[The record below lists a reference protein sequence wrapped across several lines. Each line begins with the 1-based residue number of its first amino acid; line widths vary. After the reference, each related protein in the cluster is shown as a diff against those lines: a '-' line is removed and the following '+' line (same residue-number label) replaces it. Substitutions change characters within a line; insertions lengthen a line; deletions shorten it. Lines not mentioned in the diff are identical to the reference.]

1 MISVVIAAHNEGDVI
16 GRCLDSL
23 LAGARPDEFEVIVV
37 ANGCLD
43 RTAAIASERSAVR
56 VIEVAEGNKS
66 LALNVGDA
74 AARGFP
80 RIYLDAD
87 IIVTPR
93 HLRVIGSA
101 LESGQGGRDVLA
113 AVPARKLEVSG
124 RPILVRAYY
133 AVSSRLPTYRDG
145 LFGRGM
151 IGLSERGRDRFKTFP
166 NMIADDL
173 FLDSLFGP
181 EERCCLDT
189 IATTVA
195 TPRRTRDLV
204 RRLARVRRGNNG
216 MRNASSRG
224 EVATAVRPADR
235 TSWFVDVVRTQPRLY
250 PAAIAYVGITLFAE
264 LLSRR
269 TPRRSDGWGQDRSA
283 RQM

>member
-1 MISVVIAAHNEGDVI
+1 MISVVIAAHNEATVI
-16 GRCLDSL
+16 GRCLDSM
-23 LAGARPDEFEVIVV
+23 LAGAQPGEFEVIVV
-37 ANGCLD
+37 ANGCVD
-43 RTAAIASERSAVR
+43 RTASIASERSAVR
-56 VIEVAEGNKS
+56 VIELAEGNKS

-74 AARGFP
+74 AAQGFP

-93 HLRVIGSA
+93 HLRVIGTA
-101 LESGQGGRDVLA
+101 LESSQAGYDVSA
-113 AVPARKLEVSG
+113 AVPARKLDLSG

-151 IGLSERGRDRFKTFP
+151 IGISERGRARFTNFP

-189 IATTVA
+189 ITTTVA
-195 TPRRTRDLV
+195 TPLRTRDLV
-204 RRLARVRRGNNG
+204 RRLVRVRRGNNQ

-224 EVATAVRPADR
+224 QIATAVRRANKS
-235 TSWFVDVVRTQPRLY
+235 SWFRDVVRPQPRLY
-250 PAAIAYVGITLFAE
+250 PAAIAYVGITVLAE

-269 TPRRSDGWGQDRSA
+269 PPRRSGSWGQDQSV
-283 RQM
+283 RQG

>member
-1 MISVVIAAHNEGDVI
+1 MISVVIAAHNEATVI
-16 GRCLDSL
+16 GRCLDSM
-23 LAGARPDEFEVIVV
+23 LAGAQPGEFEVVV
-37 ANGCLD
+37 IANGCLD
-43 RTAAIASERSAVR
+43 RTAAIASERSAVQ
-56 VIEVAEGNKS
+56 VIELAEGNKS

-93 HLRVIGSA
+93 DLRVIASA
-101 LESGQGGRDVLA
+101 LEPSQGGRDVSV
-113 AVPARKLEVSG
+113 AVPGRRLELSG
-124 RPILVRAYY
+124 RPLLVRAYF

-151 IGLSERGRDRFKTFP
+151 IGISERGRARFTTFP

-189 IATTVA
+189 IRTTVA
-195 TPRRTRDLV
+195 TPLRTRDLV
-204 RRLARVRRGNNG
+204 RRLVRVRRGNNQ
-216 MRNASSRG
+216 MRHASARG
-224 EVATAVRPADR
+224 QIATAVRPANR
-235 TSWFVDVVRTQPRLY
+235 SSWFLDVVRPQPRLY
-250 PAAIAYVGITLFAE
+250 PAALAYVGITIVAE

-269 TPRRSDGWGQDRSA
+269 PPGRSGGWAQDQSV
-283 RQM
+283 RQA